1 MSGVGDA
8 PRIRLQ
14 SLDVM
19 RGLAALA
26 VLLFHYS
33 VILPRFV
40 PAAQPIPLSF
50 GEGGY
55 GVHLF
60 FIVSGFV
67 ILMSLERSTARQF
80 LISRFTRLYPVYW
93 LACLTTFALLSLTH
107 WIEYQ
112 VTPGQFLVNLTM
124 LQSYVRVADV
134 DGVYWS
140 LAYELGFY
148 AFLFAALRL
157 CGPRIIPVL
166 PHYMVGGAILFRFA
180 AAYIPH
186 PLHLLLMIHQYAELF
201 GCGLALYLL
210 RTRGFSLAQA
220 AILPAAPLVE
230 ALYDGW
236 HGLIVVGLIV
246 LVMSFACLSHWR
258 PGRLARPLIWL
269 GGISYALYLTHQM
282 LGYAVIGRLQAM
294 GAGPWAS
301 FAIALG
307 LALLLAHALTHF
319 WERPVSAWLKARLTA
334 WPARGR
340 PSGKVGQLPG

>member
-1 MSGVGDA
+1 MSGDA

-19 RGLAALA
+19 RGLAVLA

-33 VILPRFV
+33 VVLPRFA
-40 PAAQPIPLSF
+40 PGARTIPLSF

-67 ILMSLERSTARQF
+67 ILMSLERSTASQF

-93 LACLTTFALLSLTH
+93 LACLTTFALLSLSH
-107 WIEYQ
+107 WIDYD

-124 LQSYVRVADV
+124 LQSFVRVSDV

-148 AFLFAALRL
+148 AFLFTALRL
-157 CGPRIIPVL
+157 CGPRIVPFL
-166 PHYMVGGAILFRFA
+166 PWYMLAGAVLFRFA
-180 AAYIPH
+180 EPYIPH
-186 PLHLLLMIHQYAELF
+186 PLHLLLMLHQYAELF
-201 GCGLALYLL
+201 GCGLSLYLL
-210 RTRGFSLAQA
+210 RTRGFSLVQA

-236 HGLIVVGLIV
+236 HGLIAVGLIV
-246 LVMSFACLSHWR
+246 TAMSVACLSRWQ

-282 LGYAVIGRLQAM
+282 LGYAVIGRLQAL
-294 GAGPWAS
+294 GVGPWAS

-307 LALLLAHALTHF
+307 CALLLAHALTYY
-319 WERPVSAWLKARLTA
+319 WERPVSAWMKARLTA
-334 WPARGR
+334 WIARVG
-340 PSGKVGQLPG
+340 PSEGIRRIRA

>member
-1 MSGVGDA
+1 MSGEA
-8 PRIRLQ
+8 LRIRLQ
-14 SLDVM
+14 SLDIM

-33 VILPRFV
+33 VVLPRIV
-40 PAAQPIPLSF
+40 PTAIPIPLTF

-67 ILMSLERSTARQF
+67 ILMSLERSTASQF

-93 LACLTTFALLSLTH
+93 LACLTTFAVLSLSH
-107 WIEYQ
+107 WIDYD

-124 LQSYVRVADV
+124 LQSYLRVGDV
-134 DGVYWS
+134 DGAYWS

-148 AFLFAALRL
+148 AFLFVALRL

-166 PHYMVGGAILFRFA
+166 PWYMLAGAVLFRFA

-186 PLHLLLMIHQYAELF
+186 PLHLLLMAHQYAGLF
-201 GCGLALYLL
+201 GCGLSLYLL

-236 HGLIVVGLIV
+236 HGLIIVSLIV
-246 LVMSFACLSHWR
+246 AVMSLACLSRWQ

-282 LGYAVIGRLQAM
+282 LGYAVIGQLQAL
-294 GAGPWAS
+294 GAGPWLS
-301 FAIALG
+301 FAVAMG
-307 LALLLAHALTHF
+307 AALLLAHALTAY
-319 WERPVSAWLKARLTA
+319 WERPVSAWLKAKLTA
-334 WPARGR
+334 WAARGR
-340 PSGKVGQLPG
+340 ASDRIRRIRA

>member
-1 MSGVGDA
+1 MSGDA

-14 SLDVM
+14 SLDIM

-33 VILPRFV
+33 VVLPRVV
-40 PAAQPIPLSF
+40 PGARPIPLTF

-67 ILMSLERSTARQF
+67 ILMSLERSTASQF

-93 LACLTTFALLSLTH
+93 LACLTTFALLSLSH
-107 WIEYQ
+107 WIDYD

-124 LQSYVRVADV
+124 LQSFVRVSDV

-148 AFLFAALRL
+148 AFLFTALRL
-157 CGPRIIPVL
+157 CGPRIVPFL
-166 PHYMVGGAILFRFA
+166 PWYMLVGAVLFRFA
-180 AAYIPH
+180 APYIPH
-186 PLHLLLMIHQYAELF
+186 PLHLLLMLHQYAELF
-201 GCGLALYLL
+201 GCGLSLYLL

-236 HGLIVVGLIV
+236 HGLIVVSLIV
-246 LVMSFACLSHWR
+246 AVMSFACLSRWQ

-282 LGYAVIGRLQAM
+282 LGYAVIAHLQDM
-294 GAGPWAS
+294 GIGPWTS

-307 LALLLAHALTHF
+307 CALLLAHGLTHY
-319 WERPVSAWLKARLTA
+319 WERPVSAWMKARLTA
-334 WPARGR
+334 WAARVR
-340 PSGKVGQLPG
+340 PSDGIRRIRA

>member
-1 MSGVGDA
+1 MSGEA
-8 PRIRLQ
+8 PKIRLQ
-14 SLDVM
+14 SLDIM

-33 VILPRFV
+33 VILPRFA
-40 PAAQPIPLSF
+40 PAARPIPIAF
-50 GEGGY
+50 EAGGY

-60 FIVSGFV
+60 FVVSGFV
-67 ILMSLERSTARQF
+67 ILMSLERSSASQF

-93 LACLTTFALLSLTH
+93 LACLLTFAVLTSSH
-107 WIEYQ
+107 WITYSVSAGE
-112 VTPGQFLVNLTM
+112 FLINLTM
-124 LQSYVRVADV
+124 MQSFVRVGAV

-148 AFLFAALRL
+148 AFLFTALRL
-157 CGPRIIPVL
+157 GGTRIVSIL
-166 PHYMVGGAILFRFA
+166 PHYMVAGAALFSVA
-180 AAYIPH
+180 APYIPH
-186 PLHLLLMIHQYAELF
+186 PLHLLLMLNQYADLF

-220 AILPAAPLVE
+220 AILPATPLVE

-246 LVMSFACLSHWR
+246 LAMSFACLTRWQ

-282 LGYAVIGRLQAM
+282 LGYALIAHLQEL
-294 GAGPWAS
+294 GVGPWVS
-301 FAIALG
+301 FAVALG
-307 LALLLAHALTHF
+307 CALLLAHLLTHY
-319 WERPVSAWLKARLTA
+319 WERPVSAWMKRRLTA
-334 WPARGR
+334 WAARVR
-340 PSGKVGQLPG
+340 TPLAARAPSG

>member
-1 MSGVGDA
+1 MSGEA

-14 SLDVM
+14 SLDIM

-33 VILPRFV
+33 VVLPRIV
-40 PAAQPIPLSF
+40 PAARPIPLAFS
-50 GEGGY
+50 EGGY

-67 ILMSLERSTARQF
+67 ILMSLERSTASQF

-93 LACLTTFALLSLTH
+93 LACLTTFAVLTLSH
-107 WIEYQ
+107 WIDYD
-112 VTPGQFLVNLTM
+112 VTPGEFLVNLTM
-124 LQSYVRVADV
+124 LQSYLRVGDV

-157 CGPRIIPVL
+157 CGPRVVPIL
-166 PHYMVGGAILFRFA
+166 PYYMLAGAILFRFA

-186 PLHLLLMIHQYAELF
+186 PLHLLLMINPYAELF
-201 GCGLALYLL
+201 GCGLSLYLL

-236 HGLIVVGLIV
+236 HGLIVVSLIV
-246 LVMSFACLSHWR
+246 AVMSVACLSRWQ

-282 LGYAVIGRLQAM
+282 LGYAVIAQLQAM
-294 GAGPWAS
+294 GVGPWAS
-301 FAIALG
+301 FAIALAA
-307 LALLLAHALTHF
+307 ALLLAHALTYY
-319 WERPVSAWLKARLTA
+319 WERPVSAWLKAKLTA
-334 WPARGR
+334 WAARGGALGAVR
-340 PSGKVGQLPG
+340 QLPG